1 MNLPT
6 PVISDN
12 SRRIIGESEPMQVVL
27 RQVAQVAPT
36 KATVLI
42 TGETGVGKDVIAQ
55 AIHEGS
61 PRKDKPFKAV
71 NCGAF
76 YKDLLQSE
84 LFGHEKG
91 AFTGATTQRRGVF
104 EQANGGTLFLDEV
117 AEMSPEVQVKFLRV
131 LETQEFTR
139 LGGERNIKVDV
150 RIIAATNVNLA
161 TSVNQKKFRQDLY
174 YRLNLFRIQIPPL
187 RDRREDIPLFVS
199 AFVSELSAEHGKPI
213 TGITPESLNYL
224 QNADWYGNVRELK
237 NAIETAIISATTEEL
252 QLKDFPMD
260 PEAQQVSLVPVQTAG
275 TQLAPTPVVDAITG
289 ETDLLDESG
298 GALQVVGT
306 SGSAIAT
313 ENLAIYKTILG
324 LILSAIRLLEPAATA
339 NNEMPFLIPDADTSW
354 MQISDT
360 DDAAAVLRKAL
371 EVLSTIARALENRTQ
386 DGVLPITAPVE
397 QRDGSQGREEYMPVL
412 DEEGVIGR
420 VGMTMAEIEQVAIQK
435 TLAEAGGELLNNP
448 NALALGPTPLTRAKA
463 KKIRLYLKN
472 VLYYITETHIIGI
485 TCLSKTPKKT
495 GIQIQTLSIVA
506 NTMLSGV
513 RSIDARF

>member
-12 SRRIIGESEPMQVVL
+12 SRRIIGESAPMQVVL

-36 KATVLI
+36 NATVLI

-61 PRKDKPFKAV
+61 PRKNRPFKAV

-76 YKDLLQSE
+76 YQDLLQSE

-91 AFTGATTQRRGVF
+91 AFTGATNQRRGVF
-104 EQANGGTLFLDEV
+104 EQADGGTLFLDEV

-139 LGGERNIKVDV
+139 LGGEKNIKVNV

-161 TSVNQKKFRQDLY
+161 TSVRQKKFRQDLY

-199 AFVSELSAEHGKPI
+199 AFIPELSAEHGKPI
-213 TGITPESLNYL
+213 TGITSDALNYL
-224 QNADWYGNVRELK
+224 QNADWYGNVRELR

-260 PEAQQVSLVPVQTAG
+260 PESQQVSLVPVQTSG
-275 TQLAPTPVVDAITG
+275 TQLAPTQIVDTTIG
-289 ETDLLDESG
+289 EADLLDESS
-298 GALQVVGT
+298 GALQVVDTPAG
-306 SGSAIAT
+306 AIAT
-313 ENLAIYKTILG
+313 GNIAIYKTILG
-324 LILSAIRLLEPAATA
+324 LILSAIRLLEPAATV
-339 NNEMPFLIPDADTSW
+339 NNEVPFLIPDEDTSW

-360 DDAAAVLRKAL
+360 DDAAEVLKKAL
-371 EVLSTIARALENRTQ
+371 EILSTIAKTLEHRAQE
-386 DGVLPITAPVE
+386 GVLPIAAPVE
-397 QRDGSQGREEYMPVL
+397 QPNGYLPVL
-412 DEEGVIGR
+412 DEEAVIGR
-420 VGMTMAEIEQVAIQK
+420 VGMTMAEIERAAIQK
-435 TLAEAGGELLNNP
+435 TLAEADGNKTE
-448 NALALGPTPLTRAKA
+448 AAK
-463 KKIRLYLKN
+463 ILD
-472 VLYYITETHIIGI
+472 I
-485 TCLSKTPKKT
+485 
-495 GIQIQTLSIVA
+495 
-506 NTMLSGV
+506 GV
-513 RSIDARF
+513 RTLHRKLDAYKQETDNPSDHLNQE

>member
-36 KATVLI
+36 KATVLV

-55 AIHEGS
+55 AIHESS
-61 PRKDKPFKAV
+61 PRKDKSFKAV

-131 LETQEFTR
+131 LETQEFNR

-213 TGITPESLNYL
+213 TGIAPEALNYL
-224 QNADWYGNVRELK
+224 QNADWYGNVRELR

-260 PEAQQVSLVPVQTAG
+260 PEAQQVSLVPVQTSG
-275 TQLAPTPVVDAITG
+275 TRLAPTQVVDATTG

-298 GALQVVGT
+298 GALQVIGT
-306 SGSAIAT
+306 ANNAIAT
-313 ENLAIYKTILG
+313 ENIAIYKTILG
-324 LILSAIRLLEPAATA
+324 LILSAIRLLEPTATA
-339 NNEMPFLIPDADTSW
+339 NNEMPFLIPDEDTSW
-354 MQISDT
+354 MQIRDT

-371 EVLSTIARALENRTQ
+371 EVLSTIARVLENRTR
-386 DGVLPITAPVE
+386 DGVLPIAAPVE
-397 QRDGSQGREEYMPVL
+397 QRDGSQGPDEYMPVL
-412 DEEGVIGR
+412 DDEGVIGR

-435 TLAEAGGELLNNP
+435 TLAEAGGNKTE
-448 NALALGPTPLTRAKA
+448 AAK
-463 KKIRLYLKN
+463 ILD
-472 VLYYITETHIIGI
+472 I
-485 TCLSKTPKKT
+485 
-495 GIQIQTLSIVA
+495 
-506 NTMLSGV
+506 GV
-513 RSIDARF
+513 RTLHRKLDAYKQEDNNSVDGQK

>member
-6 PVISDN
+6 PVISD
-12 SRRIIGESEPMQVVL
+12 SSQRIIGESAPMQVVL

-61 PRKDKPFKAV
+61 PRKHKPFKAI

-76 YKDLLQSE
+76 YQDLLQSE

-91 AFTGATTQRRGVF
+91 AFTGATNQRRGVF
-104 EQANGGTLFLDEV
+104 EQADGGTLFLDEV

-150 RIIAATNVNLA
+150 RIIAATNVNLT
-161 TSVNQKKFRQDLY
+161 TSVRQKKFRQDLY

-199 AFVSELSAEHGKPI
+199 AFIPELSAEHGKPI
-213 TGITPESLNYL
+213 TGITSDALNYL
-224 QNADWYGNVRELK
+224 QNADWYGNVRELR
-237 NAIETAIISATTEEL
+237 NAIETAIISAATEEL

-260 PEAQQVSLVPVQTAG
+260 PESQQVSLVPVQTAG
-275 TQLAPTPVVDAITG
+275 TQLAPTQIVDAT
-289 ETDLLDESG
+289 TDESG
-298 GALQVVGT
+298 GALQVVDT
-306 SGSAIAT
+306 SDGAIAT
-313 ENLAIYKTILG
+313 ENMVSIYKTILG

-339 NNEMPFLIPDADTSW
+339 GNDVPFLIPDEDTSW

-360 DDAAAVLRKAL
+360 DDAADVLKKAL
-371 EVLSTIARALENRTQ
+371 EILSTIAKTLEHRAQE
-386 DGVLPITAPVE
+386 GVLPIAPPVK
-397 QRDGSQGREEYMPVL
+397 QSDSYLPVL
-412 DEEGVIGR
+412 DAEEVIGR
-420 VGMTMAEIEQVAIQK
+420 VGMTMAEIERAAIQK
-435 TLAEAGGELLNNP
+435 TLAEADGNKTE
-448 NALALGPTPLTRAKA
+448 AAK
-463 KKIRLYLKN
+463 ILD
-472 VLYYITETHIIGI
+472 I
-485 TCLSKTPKKT
+485 
-495 GIQIQTLSIVA
+495 
-506 NTMLSGV
+506 GV
-513 RSIDARF
+513 RTLHRKLDAYKQEDSNNVDAQE

>member
-12 SRRIIGESEPMQVVL
+12 PQRIIGESEPMQVVL

-61 PRKDKPFKAV
+61 PRKTRPFKAV

-76 YKDLLQSE
+76 YQDLLQSE

-104 EQANGGTLFLDEV
+104 EQASGGTLFLDEV

-139 LGGERNIKVDV
+139 LGGEKNIKVDV

-199 AFVSELSAEHGKPI
+199 AFVSELSTEHGKPI
-213 TGITPESLNYL
+213 TGITPEALNYL
-224 QNADWYGNVRELK
+224 QNADWYGNVRELR

-275 TQLAPTPVVDAITG
+275 TQLAPTQVVDAITG

-306 SGSAIAT
+306 SGGAIAT

-339 NNEMPFLIPDADTSW
+339 NNEMPFLIPDEDTSW

-371 EVLSTIARALENRTQ
+371 EVLSTIARVLENRTQ
-386 DGVLPITAPVE
+386 DGVLPIAAPVE

-435 TLAEAGGELLNNP
+435 TLAEADGNKTE
-448 NALALGPTPLTRAKA
+448 AAK
-463 KKIRLYLKN
+463 ILD
-472 VLYYITETHIIGI
+472 I
-485 TCLSKTPKKT
+485 
-495 GIQIQTLSIVA
+495 
-506 NTMLSGV
+506 GV
-513 RSIDARF
+513 RTLHRKLDAYRQEIDTSDQE

>member
-12 SRRIIGESEPMQVVL
+12 SRRIIGESAPMQVVL

-36 KATVLI
+36 NATVLI

-61 PRKDKPFKAV
+61 PRKNRPFKAV

-76 YKDLLQSE
+76 YQDLLQSE

-91 AFTGATTQRRGVF
+91 AFTGATNQRRGVF
-104 EQANGGTLFLDEV
+104 EQADGGTLFLDEV

-139 LGGERNIKVDV
+139 LGGERNIKVNV
-150 RIIAATNVNLA
+150 RIIAATNVNLV
-161 TSVNQKKFRQDLY
+161 TSVRQKKFRQDLY

-199 AFVSELSAEHGKPI
+199 AFIPELSAEHGKPI
-213 TGITPESLNYL
+213 TGITSEALNYL
-224 QNADWYGNVRELK
+224 QNADWYGNVRELR

-260 PEAQQVSLVPVQTAG
+260 PESQQVSLVPVQASG
-275 TQLAPTPVVDAITG
+275 TQLAPTQIVDPTTT

-298 GALQVVGT
+298 GTLQVVDTAAG
-306 SGSAIAT
+306 AIAT
-313 ENLAIYKTILG
+313 GNVAIYKTILG

-339 NNEMPFLIPDADTSW
+339 NNKVPFLIPDEDTSW

-360 DDAAAVLRKAL
+360 DDAAEVLKKAL
-371 EVLSTIARALENRTQ
+371 EILSTIAKTLEYRAQE
-386 DGVLPITAPVE
+386 GVLPIAAPVE
-397 QRDGSQGREEYMPVL
+397 QPDGYLPVL

-420 VGMTMAEIEQVAIQK
+420 VGMTMAEIERAAIQK
-435 TLAEAGGELLNNP
+435 TLAEADGNKTE
-448 NALALGPTPLTRAKA
+448 AAK
-463 KKIRLYLKN
+463 ILD
-472 VLYYITETHIIGI
+472 I
-485 TCLSKTPKKT
+485 
-495 GIQIQTLSIVA
+495 
-506 NTMLSGV
+506 GV
-513 RSIDARF
+513 RTLHRKLDAYRQETDNPSDHLDQE